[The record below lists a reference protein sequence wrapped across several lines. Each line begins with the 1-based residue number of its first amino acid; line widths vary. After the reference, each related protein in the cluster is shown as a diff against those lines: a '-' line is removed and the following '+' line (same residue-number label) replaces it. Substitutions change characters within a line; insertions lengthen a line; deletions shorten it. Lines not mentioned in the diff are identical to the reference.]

1 MTDGGLSAL
10 VAELL
15 FAVCVVVAIHS
26 GAALAAWE
34 WLMSINVGVI

>member
-1 MTDGGLSAL
+1 MTDGGPSAL

-15 FAVCVVVAIHS
+15 FAVCVAVAIHS

-34 WLMSINVGVI
+34 WLMSIKY